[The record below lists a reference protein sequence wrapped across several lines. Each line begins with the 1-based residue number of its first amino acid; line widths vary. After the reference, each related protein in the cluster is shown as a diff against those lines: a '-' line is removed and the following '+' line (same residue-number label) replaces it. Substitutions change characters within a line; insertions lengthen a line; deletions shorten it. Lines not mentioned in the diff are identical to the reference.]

1 MEKNIF
7 KISCATYF
15 VSLLAMMFFAF
26 NPNMDVAPEIL
37 SYMQWWYSQ
46 PNTVLEGMIS
56 KLGFIAFVVSLI
68 GVVAL
73 YFCKKWGGYLF
84 LPPILF
90 VVASEWLAPGYY
102 PKPSLDANIDTI
114 ASISAGFII
123 CAFIFSEKLEI
134 FKHNK
139 SFKPTPESGAV

>member
-1 MEKNIF
+1 MENNIF

-15 VSLLAMMFFAF
+15 ASVLAMIFFAF

-46 PNTVLEGMIS
+46 PNTVLEGLLS
-56 KLGFIAFVVSLI
+56 KLGFIVFVVSLI

-73 YFCKKWGGYLF
+73 FFRKKLGGYLF
-84 LPPILF
+84 LPSILF
-90 VVASEWLAPGYY
+90 IVATEWLAPGYV
-102 PKPSLDANIDTI
+102 PRSSLDANIDTI

-123 CAFIFSEKLEI
+123 CALIFSEKLEI